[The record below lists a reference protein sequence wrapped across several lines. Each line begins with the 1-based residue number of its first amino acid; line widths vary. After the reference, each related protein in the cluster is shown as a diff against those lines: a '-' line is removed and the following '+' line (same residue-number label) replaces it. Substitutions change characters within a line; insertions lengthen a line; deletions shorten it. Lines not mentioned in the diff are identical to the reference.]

1 MPRSLRTTLAALGL
15 ATVFAVPTPA
25 RAIEIVLDPGAGTLH
40 YVSETSLQF
49 IGLFLENASLVGTTC
64 DPPAVADCL
73 GSGSYLDAG
82 PLGLTGV
89 IAGMRAG
96 PQATDL
102 FPATG
107 TPLLLLQTDATDLSF
122 EQVAGVFSTVVVDA
136 DGFEV
141 SGSVT
146 LSLVPEPGAAWLA
159 GLVALAFAG
168 FAARGRSAFVSE

>member
-1 MPRSLRTTLAALGL
+1 MPHPPRSLLAALALGAAL
-15 ATVFAVPTPA
+15 AAPAPA
-25 RAIEIVLDPGAGTLH
+25 RAIEITLDTQAGTLS

-49 IGLFLENASLVGTTC
+49 IGLFLEGASLIGTTC

-73 GSGSYLDAG
+73 GAGSYFDAG

-89 IAGMRAG
+89 VAGMRAG
-96 PQATDL
+96 PAATDL

-107 TPLLLLQTDATDLSF
+107 SPRLLLQTDATDLSF
-122 EQVAGVFSTVVVDA
+122 EQVAAVFSTVVVDA

-146 LSLVPEPGAAWLA
+146 LTRVPEPRPEWLA
-159 GLVALAFAG
+159 GAAALALAFG
-168 FAARGRSAFVSE
+168 RRGLRASGT